1 MFKIIWGSYILLS
14 PRQRIV
20 LAGYALASLLFNLL
34 DLVALSMVGLVG
46 GIIIG
51 ANPPEFLEFLGLST
65 LSLTTVLLVTAGFL
79 FSLKTV
85 FGIILARRRER
96 FLAGLEVYYSGR
108 IADYIFRSDL
118 DSIKKFSHSRLQ
130 WLLLRSTQTAFA
142 EVLGKSLAV
151 FAEIA
156 LAISIIVI
164 FVILDWVAAA
174 LVVTYFSLILL
185 FFQRAVRSTNA
196 RIGSEFLQGSVSV
209 ATQVEDLV
217 SAFKEISVSFR
228 TDFFIKK
235 FIQARQEV
243 ASSAASQKFLQSL
256 PRLILELGLIMGAIA
271 FLAFEFVRTSGNP
284 DLTLLSIFI
293 VGSLKIMSTL
303 LPIQASILTLRY
315 SYASAKD
322 AQAIIREAKERVAD
336 VDRVPLL
343 EPSSFSQSGFP
354 DGGLTVDVVDISFSY
369 SDREENDVA
378 LDSISMSVDAGRMV
392 ALIGASG
399 AGKSTLVDV
408 ILGLHVPSSGHVL
421 CSGQSPKRLRSSF
434 PGLISYVPQRPGL
447 ITGSV
452 LQNIALGINPEDVN
466 EADVW
471 EAIARAEIEDYVRSL
486 PGGVHSSLGENSDSL
501 SGGQMQRIGLA
512 RALYTKPRLLILDEA
527 TSALDAE
534 TEAAI
539 SNTLEKL
546 KKTTTIIVVAH
557 RLSTV
562 KMADVV
568 HVLENGQIIAEGTL
582 SHLMENVPLVKRF
595 SDLMSLD

>member
-1 MFKIIWGSYILLS
+1 MFKIVWGSYILLS

-20 LAGYALASLLFNLL
+20 LAAYALASLLFNLL

-51 ANPPEFLEFLGLST
+51 ANPPEFLDFLELSI

-96 FLAGLEVYYSGR
+96 FLAGLEVYYSGK
-108 IADYIFRSDL
+108 IADYIFKSDL

-151 FAEIA
+151 FAEIT

-196 RIGSEFLQGSVSV
+196 RSGSEFLQGSVSV

-256 PRLILELGLIMGAIA
+256 PRLILELGLIVGAIA

-293 VGSLKIMSTL
+293 VGSLKIMSAL

-315 SYASAKD
+315 SSASARD
-322 AQAIIREAKERVAD
+322 AQAIILETKERIAD

-421 CSGQSPKRLRSSF
+421 CSGQSPKGLRSSF

>member
-51 ANPPEFLEFLGLST
+51 ANPPEFLEFLGLRT

-96 FLAGLEVYYSGR
+96 FLAGLEVYYSGK
-108 IADYIFRSDL
+108 IADYIFKSDL

-196 RIGSEFLQGSVSV
+196 RSGSEFLQGSVSV

-293 VGSLKIMSTL
+293 VGSLKIMSAL

-315 SYASAKD
+315 SSASARD
-322 AQAIIREAKERVAD
+322 AQAIIRETKERIAD

-408 ILGLHVPSSGHVL
+408 ILGLYVPSSGHVL

-568 HVLENGQIIAEGTL
+568 HVLENGKVIAEGTL